1 MVNSTIEELVLYMYN
16 ESNHNRN
23 REIERELEE
32 NWVLR
37 EKYNVIRESAE
48 RLSGM
53 KLQSPRQQTIDSIMK
68 YASGKSKISSQ

>member
-23 REIERELEE
+23 REIEKELEE

-37 EKYNVIRESAE
+37 EKYHVIKESAD

-53 KLQSPRQQTIDSIMK
+53 KLQSPRKQTIESIMK
-68 YASGKSKISSQ
+68 YANDKLNIPSR

>member
-37 EKYNVIRESAE
+37 EKYNVIKESAE
-48 RLSGM
+48 RLEGM
-53 KLQSPRQQTIDSIMK
+53 KLQSPRKQTIESIMK
-68 YASGKSKISSQ
+68 YANDKLNIPSR